1 MSLVSDQVA
10 AVHRARNTGIVVIAV
25 VVLAGAVVAGILV
38 ATSGSSSH
46 KPTAGSPSTNAARP
60 SATVNGTTVQAV
72 SVSEL
77 RALPTALGHPV
88 YWAGP
93 RAGTTYELT
102 RSPDGRVY
110 VRYLSGGA
118 RVGSPL
124 PDFLTVGTYVVP
136 NAETA
141 VRAAAAQPGAVR
153 VPVPGGVGFYNS
165 ARPTSVYFAYPGSN
179 VQVETYDPSAA
190 VARQFVETG
199 AITPVG

>member
-1 MSLVSDQVA
+1 MNARLA
-10 AVHRARNTGIVVIAV
+10 ALDRARNRRIVVIAAV
-25 VVLAGAVVAGILV
+25 VLLAGAVVAGILV
-38 ATSGSSSH
+38 ATSGSSSP
-46 KPTAGSPSTNAARP
+46 KPTAGSPSTNASKP
-60 SATVNGTTVQAV
+60 SATANGTTVQAV

-77 RALPTALGHPV
+77 RALPTAVGHPV

-118 RVGSPL
+118 KVGSPL

-136 NAETA
+136 NAVTA

-153 VPVPGGVGFYNS
+153 VPVPGGVGFYNT
-165 ARPTSVYFAYPGSN
+165 ARPTSVYFAYPNSN
-179 VQVETYDPSAA
+179 VQVETYDPSPA
-190 VARQFVETG
+190 VARQLVETG